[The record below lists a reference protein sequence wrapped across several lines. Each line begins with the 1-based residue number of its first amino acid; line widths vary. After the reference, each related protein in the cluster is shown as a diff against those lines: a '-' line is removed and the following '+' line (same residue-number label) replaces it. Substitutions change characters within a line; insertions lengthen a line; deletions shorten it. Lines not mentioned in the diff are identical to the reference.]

1 VRQVHLKLRSD
12 DLTIQHLLRLARNAC
27 VAVGLHAAPAE
38 VDDNLWLRMD
48 AFDGLGQ
55 SARVDDDYD
64 QDVIHSTDLQLVK
77 NLQPKL
83 GVFDLPCP
91 KSEHFLAS
99 VGADAQCQIHGLVFD
114 CAFVLDLQVLRAE
127 INDRA
132 HRFERPL
139 LPLRDRFEHS
149 VGYGRDQIRRDIGVI
164 QLKQVRLHFAHAHPA
179 RVRVDDAIQF
189 KTNNVEKTKCPTQR
203 NIQ

>member
-1 VRQVHLKLRSD
+1 MSTLQFECNYGVFNHVKQWVRTFVRQVHLKLRSD

-99 VGADAQCQIHGLVFD
+99 VGVNRHKFSRHSTAAENTVF
-114 CAFVLDLQVLRAE
+114 RT
-127 INDRA
+127 
-132 HRFERPL
+132 RPATS
-139 LPLRDRFEHS
+139 H
-149 VGYGRDQIRRDIGVI
+149 
-164 QLKQVRLHFAHAHPA
+164 
-179 RVRVDDAIQF
+179 
-189 KTNNVEKTKCPTQR
+189 C
-203 NIQ
+203 